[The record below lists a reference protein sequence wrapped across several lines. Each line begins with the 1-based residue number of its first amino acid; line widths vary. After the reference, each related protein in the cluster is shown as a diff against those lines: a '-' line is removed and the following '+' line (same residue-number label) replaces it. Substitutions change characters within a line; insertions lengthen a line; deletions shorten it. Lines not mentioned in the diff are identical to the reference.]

1 MIRAY
6 IDTNVFLN
14 VWNREID
21 PKTKTELWKSSA
33 QVLQLVEEE
42 KIRGITSLTTLMEV
56 VHAFRRR
63 KRNYDDAIG
72 DLENLGVDIFVPN
85 SFTLIRAFELQQDYG
100 LDPYDSVALAVA
112 LESNCDYL
120 ITRDEDFAKKAG
132 DLIKAC
138 TPEEFLK
145 ELTT

>member
-1 MIRAY
+1 
-6 IDTNVFLN
+6 
-14 VWNREID
+14 
-21 PKTKTELWKSSA
+21 
-33 QVLQLVEEE
+33 
-42 KIRGITSLTTLMEV
+42 MEV

-63 KRNYDDAIG
+63 KRNYEDAIE
-72 DLENLGVDIFVPN
+72 DLENLGIDLFVPN
-85 SFTLIRAFELQQDYG
+85 SFTLIRAFELQQDYE

-120 ITRDEDFAKKAG
+120 ITRDEDFAKKAS

-145 ELTT
+145 ELTA

>member
-1 MIRAY
+1 MIRVY

-21 PKTKTELWKSSA
+21 PKTKTELWKGSA

-42 KIRGITSLTTLMEV
+42 KIRGITSLTTLMEI

-63 KRNYDDAIG
+63 KRNYEDAIG
-72 DLENLGVDIFVPN
+72 DLENLGIDIFVPN
-85 SFTLIRAFELQQDYG
+85 SFTLIRAFELQQDYE

-120 ITRDEDFAKKAG
+120 ITRDEDFAKKVS

-145 ELTT
+145 ELTA